1 MTLTAAQQR
10 AAVAKPNTAASQAM
24 VPGQQARGTDRERDA
39 SGFTNHLAWFLA
51 GAQCEILVQENG
63 RVGGMT
69 GRGWVRAGW

>member
-1 MTLTAAQQR
+1 M
-10 AAVAKPNTAASQAM
+10 PE
-24 VPGQQARGTDRERDA
+24 QQARGTDRERDA